1 MPSRKAALVTGG
13 ATGIGRSAVLALARA
28 GFDVAVNYS
37 SSETAARETAAEAE
51 KLGARTLLVR
61 CDVSDETGV
70 RAMLRAVEEK
80 FQRLDVLVNNAGTTA
95 SWKPKDL
102 ETLSLEEWDRVF
114 AVNVRGLFQV
124 TRAAVPL
131 LRKGEK
137 PCVVNT
143 ASIVGLRPGPQ
154 PLPYAASKAAVVNLT
169 KTLAW
174 NLGPEIRVNAV
185 APGWMEGDWMKRM
198 LKDKYDDLMGK
209 RAKATP
215 LKRVVTADDVAE
227 TMMSL
232 IQSNRFVTGEVV
244 VIDGGFTGFDLTCC
258 RAWCRSR
265 RNSRSATARR
275 DTGRTSRSPKNFPPC
290 FGRFQDR
297 IALVDGERR
306 YTYGEID
313 ELSDNLALN
322 LLELGLKPLDRVVP
336 TLPNIA
342 EFVLLYFALQKI
354 GAIPIA
360 ALVDAPLR
368 RNQPVRAALGATA
381 CVYPERQGDFA
392 FEPMI
397 RRVQAENPHARASAF
412 RSPRL
417 QAPASS
423 HEAAPA
429 AERAE
434 EDPRSIRPTRASSS
448 FRAAPPAS
456 RS

>member
-1 MPSRKAALVTGG
+1 LPSRKAALVTGG

-61 CDVSDETGV
+61 CDVSDEKGV

-95 SWKPKDL
+95 SWKPRDL
-102 ETLSLEEWDRVF
+102 ETLSLEDWDRVF

-131 LRKGEK
+131 LKKTQG
-137 PCVVNT
+137 CIINT

-198 LKDKYDDLMGK
+198 LKDKYADLMEK

-232 IQSNRFVTGEVV
+232 IQSNRFVTGEIV
-244 VIDGGFTGFDLTCC
+244 VIDGGFT
-258 RAWCRSR
+258 
-265 RNSRSATARR
+265 
-275 DTGRTSRSPKNFPPC
+275 
-290 FGRFQDR
+290 
-297 IALVDGERR
+297 
-306 YTYGEID
+306 
-313 ELSDNLALN
+313 
-322 LLELGLKPLDRVVP
+322 
-336 TLPNIA
+336 
-342 EFVLLYFALQKI
+342 
-354 GAIPIA
+354 
-360 ALVDAPLR
+360 
-368 RNQPVRAALGATA
+368 
-381 CVYPERQGDFA
+381 
-392 FEPMI
+392 
-397 RRVQAENPHARASAF
+397 AS
-412 RSPRL
+412 
-417 QAPASS
+417 
-423 HEAAPA
+423 
-429 AERAE
+429 
-434 EDPRSIRPTRASSS
+434 T
-448 FRAAPPAS
+448 
-456 RS
+456 

>member
-1 MPSRKAALVTGG
+1 LPSRKAALVTGG

-61 CDVSDETGV
+61 CDVSDEKGV

-95 SWKPKDL
+95 SWKPRDL
-102 ETLSLEEWDRVF
+102 ETLSLEDWDRVF

-131 LRKGEK
+131 LKKTQG
-137 PCVVNT
+137 CIINT

-198 LKDKYDDLMGK
+198 LKDKYADLMEK

-244 VIDGGFTGFDLTCC
+244 VIDGGF
-258 RAWCRSR
+258 
-265 RNSRSATARR
+265 
-275 DTGRTSRSPKNFPPC
+275 
-290 FGRFQDR
+290 
-297 IALVDGERR
+297 
-306 YTYGEID
+306 
-313 ELSDNLALN
+313 
-322 LLELGLKPLDRVVP
+322 
-336 TLPNIA
+336 
-342 EFVLLYFALQKI
+342 
-354 GAIPIA
+354 A
-360 ALVDAPLR
+360 AS
-368 RNQPVRAALGATA
+368 T
-381 CVYPERQGDFA
+381 
-392 FEPMI
+392 
-397 RRVQAENPHARASAF
+397 
-412 RSPRL
+412 
-417 QAPASS
+417 
-423 HEAAPA
+423 
-429 AERAE
+429 
-434 EDPRSIRPTRASSS
+434 
-448 FRAAPPAS
+448 
-456 RS
+456 